1 MHYYSKKVL
10 NHFMNP
16 KHLGKLKNADAIGDT
31 KNPKCGDRMRI
42 YLKAGSK
49 GKDKYIKNIKFQTL
63 GCPAAV
69 ATTDMICELAKG
81 KSIKQAQKIKF
92 KHVLAKLGKLPAIK
106 KHCAHL
112 AETALQLALKDLKE
126 KEKAV

>member
-1 MHYYSKKVL
+1 MNYYSKKAL
-10 NHFMNP
+10 NHFLNP

-42 YLKAGSK
+42 YLKVERK
-49 GKDKYIKNIKFQTL
+49 EKTPYIQDIKFQTL

-112 AETALQLALKDLKE
+112 AETALQLALKDFQE
-126 KEKAV
+126 KKK